1 VVIRDLTVGAG
12 YPQGQ
17 RWRACRTRLIAVSS
31 NTPFLGSAAV
41 AAGLVTPAQLRGP
54 RFRRLFRGVYVA
66 RSAVVDHHT
75 LCRAAALLLPA
86 GAALS
91 HRSAA
96 LLHDA
101 DVLVRGQPVQVTAQ
115 TGPRSQAR
123 LVVVRS
129 PLGPGDLWRRRGL
142 PVTSPLRTAF
152 DLARGP
158 DLVAAVAGVDALPHR
173 RVVRSDLLA
182 AYAEE
187 HAGWRRIGAARRAIA
202 LARPFVESPME
213 TRLRLLAVLGGL
225 AEPAVQ
231 FEVFDR
237 AGRLVARLDL
247 AYPDHQVGLEYD
259 GDHHRDRNTFQR
271 DAVRLNR
278 LHLLGWTVL
287 RFTANDVLR
296 HPERT
301 LIQIK
306 AALR

>member
-1 VVIRDLTVGAG
+1 MLT
-12 YPQGQ
+12 
-17 RWRACRTRLIAVSS
+17 T
-31 NTPFLGSAAV
+31 TPFLGSAAV
-41 AAGLVTPAQLRGP
+41 AAGLLTPAQLRGP
-54 RFRRLFRGVYVA
+54 RFRRLFRGVYVE
-66 RSAVVDHHT
+66 RTVVVDHHT
-75 LCRAAALLLPA
+75 LCRAAALLLPP
-86 GAALS
+86 GTALS

-96 LLHDA
+96 LLHNA
-101 DVLVRGQPVQVTAQ
+101 DVLARGQPVEVTAQ
-115 TGPRSQAR
+115 TGPRSQAG

-129 PLGPGDLWRRRGL
+129 PLGPGDLWCRRGL

-158 DLVAAVAGVDALPHR
+158 NLVAAVVGVDALLLQ
-173 RVVRSDLLA
+173 RVVRPDALT
-182 AYAEE
+182 AYVEE
-187 HAGWRRIGAARRAIA
+187 HTRWQGIGAARRAIV
-202 LARPFVESPME
+202 LARACVESPME

-225 AEPAVQ
+225 PEPVVQ

-247 AYPDHQVGLEYD
+247 AYPERRIGLEYD
-259 GDHHRDRNTFQR
+259 GDHHRDRDTFQR

-287 RFTANDVLR
+287 RFTADDVLR

-301 LIQIK
+301 LTHIR